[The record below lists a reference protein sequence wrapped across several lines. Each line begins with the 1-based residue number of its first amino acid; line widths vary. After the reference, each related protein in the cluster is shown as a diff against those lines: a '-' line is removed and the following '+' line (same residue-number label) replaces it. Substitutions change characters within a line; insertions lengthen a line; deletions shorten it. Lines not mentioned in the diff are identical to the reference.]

1 MQSGYRQGLEAFA
14 LAPSKLLVNKRS
26 NEVVNIASM
35 EMLKEL
41 FAGSVCGGVR
51 GGPLIREVKTWMQV
65 KTWMSGTSPGKT
77 SSV

>member
-41 FAGSVCGGVR
+41 FAGSVVWR
-51 GGPLIREVKTWMQV
+51 R
-65 KTWMSGTSPGKT
+65 
-77 SSV
+77 SSRPAHP